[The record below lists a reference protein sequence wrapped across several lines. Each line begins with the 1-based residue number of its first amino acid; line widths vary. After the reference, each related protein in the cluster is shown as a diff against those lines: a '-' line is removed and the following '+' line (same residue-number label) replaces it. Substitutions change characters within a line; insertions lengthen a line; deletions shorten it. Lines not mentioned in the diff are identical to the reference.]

1 MNSIDPARIAALE
14 AHARHMRATML
25 RMANRS
31 GVSAHL
37 GGSLSVAE
45 ALAVLYGAVMNDRA
59 LPDDA
64 RDKFVLSKGHAALAL
79 YAALA
84 EFGVIPE
91 ALLDTYMQDGSDL
104 SAHPVMKP
112 ELGLES
118 SSGSLGQG
126 ISLAVGLAL
135 AAKRRGYT
143 YNTYV
148 LCGNGEANEGSV
160 WEACMAAVS
169 FRLDNFT
176 LFLDQNRMQSDGPSE
191 SVLNVS
197 DRYADM
203 LAALGFQV
211 TLVDG
216 HAVDQLCA
224 AFLAPRAPGRPLA
237 VVGHTVKGK
246 GISFMENNNDW
257 HHARLTDALLSSAL
271 AELGVDP

>member
-1 MNSIDPARIAALE
+1 
-14 AHARHMRATML
+14 
-25 RMANRS
+25 
-31 GVSAHL
+31 
-37 GGSLSVAE
+37 
-45 ALAVLYGAVMNDRA
+45 
-59 LPDDA
+59 
-64 RDKFVLSKGHAALAL
+64 
-79 YAALA
+79 
-84 EFGVIPE
+84 
-91 ALLDTYMQDGSDL
+91 
-104 SAHPVMKP
+104 
-112 ELGLES
+112 
-118 SSGSLGQG
+118 
-126 ISLAVGLAL
+126 
-135 AAKRRGYT
+135 
-143 YNTYV
+143 
-148 LCGNGEANEGSV
+148 
-160 WEACMAAVS
+160 MAAVS

-197 DRYADM
+197 DRYADI